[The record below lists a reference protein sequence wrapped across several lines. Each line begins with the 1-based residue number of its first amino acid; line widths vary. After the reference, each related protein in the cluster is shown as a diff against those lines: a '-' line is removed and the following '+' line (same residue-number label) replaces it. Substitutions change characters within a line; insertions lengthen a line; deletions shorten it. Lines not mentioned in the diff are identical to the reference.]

1 MRFSSFHRAFLTNL
15 ERVYNAPDFAI
26 APRGFAS
33 RERLNVH
40 WTLTD
45 PVQRVCFLPSRK
57 TNIVFNFAEALWYLS
72 ADDTLAFISYYAK
85 RMTRY
90 TMDGRTLSGTAYG
103 PRIFA
108 FGPNRINQWERVVEL
123 LSVQDP
129 DSKRAFIQIFS
140 AEEGL
145 SMDNIDVACTLGL
158 QFFVRGRHLHASA
171 AMRANDAF
179 RGVVTDVFSFTFLH
193 ELMARQLGLG
203 VGSYHHSAASF
214 HTYNEDDAQIQRV
227 LHGATEIARR
237 PRFRFP
243 NMPLGNNWP
252 YVRIVLD
259 FEKRLRLGEQDLT
272 LEDLEQSGLP
282 PYWQQVVLLFALYRQ
297 AVVEQRRLDA
307 DLWSSLWPM
316 YQQLFQYRWPEAVA
330 CEEASSALSAPI
342 L

>member
-1 MRFSSFHRAFLTNL
+1 MRFSNFHRAFLTNL
-15 ERVYNAPDFAI
+15 ERVYHAPDFVN

-45 PVQRVCFLPSRK
+45 PMQRVCFLPARK

-72 ADDTLAFISYYAK
+72 ADDTLAFIAYYAK
-85 RMTRY
+85 RLARY
-90 TMDGRTLSGTAYG
+90 TMNGLTLTGTAYG

-108 FGPNRINQWERVVEL
+108 FGPNRINQWDRVVEL
-123 LSVQDP
+123 LSRQDP

-140 AEEGL
+140 AEERL
-145 SMDNIDVACTLGL
+145 STDNIDVACTLGL
-158 QFFVRGRHLHASA
+158 QFFVRKGELHAAA

-193 ELMARQLGLG
+193 ELMARQLGLA

-214 HTYNEDDAQIQRV
+214 HTYDEDNAQIQRV
-227 LHGATEIARR
+227 LREATNGARR
-237 PRFRFP
+237 ARFRFP
-243 NMPLGNNWP
+243 EMPAGDNWP
-252 YVRIVLD
+252 YVRVVLD
-259 FEKRLRLGEQDLT
+259 FEKRLRLGELDLT
-272 LEDLEQSGLP
+272 LEDVEASGLP
-282 PYWQQVVLLFALYRQ
+282 AYWQQVVLLFGLYRQ
-297 AVVEQRRLDA
+297 VAVEQQRPDP

-316 YQQLFQYRWPEAVA
+316 YQYLFEHRWPETVSR
-330 CEEASSALSAPI
+330 EEASSALSAPV